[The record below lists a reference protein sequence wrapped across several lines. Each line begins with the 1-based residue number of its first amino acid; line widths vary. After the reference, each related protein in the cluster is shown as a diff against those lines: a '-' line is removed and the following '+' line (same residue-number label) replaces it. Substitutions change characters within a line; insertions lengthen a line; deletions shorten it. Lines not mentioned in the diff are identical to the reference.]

1 MFFTTKAVAI
11 TRRVGWRRW
20 RHIGLVHAP
29 RHWLQSTHA
38 QATQMSAN
46 PCSLK
51 YRRVLI
57 WSLLRLICRL
67 SRSHSHSIC
76 IQDIGESHAWLC
88 TATPLPTHPT
98 HTHIL
103 ILPPHAPSFLG
114 CRLNPSLIAFR
125 GLPAVTFN

>member
-51 YRRVLI
+51 HRRVLI

-67 SRSHSHSIC
+67 SRSHSLSIC

-88 TATPLPTHPT
+88 TATPLPTPT
-98 HTHIL
+98 HTHTHTPTPRSQ
-103 ILPPHAPSFLG
+103 LPGVKTQSQPYCLSGTTRCYF
-114 CRLNPSLIAFR
+114 
-125 GLPAVTFN
+125 